1 MFALLP
7 ENPEYSIPA
16 AEDDTIALPVYVL
29 ATRGV
34 NMACLLTCILLEK
47 MLKNKLVLLNASGK
61 LAWAFMF

>member
-34 NMACLLTCILLEK
+34 NMACLLTCILK
-47 MLKNKLVLLNASGK
+47 C
-61 LAWAFMF
+61 